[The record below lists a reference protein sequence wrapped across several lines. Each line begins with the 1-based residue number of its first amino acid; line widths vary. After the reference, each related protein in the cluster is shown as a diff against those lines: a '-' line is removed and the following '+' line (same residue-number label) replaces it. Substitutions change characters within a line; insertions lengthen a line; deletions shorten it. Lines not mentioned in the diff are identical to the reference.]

1 MRRYDLVI
9 CGGGPAGHAAARAY
23 REAGGAGTV
32 LVASADDRLP
42 YARPPLSKDYLRGE
56 TSDEELALD
65 DADWYRSFDI
75 DVELRTPAR
84 GLDPVARQ
92 VLLAGGCVTYRD
104 LIVATGAEP
113 AWLPVPGGTDPAIL
127 RLRRPPDS
135 ERIRAAGDAGS
146 VTVVGSGF
154 IGCEA
159 AASLAMRGAT
169 VRLVGEEDVPQQAL
183 LGDEA
188 GARIAAWLRQLGVEL
203 VLGAPV
209 ERIADARTVTL
220 EGGRE
225 LSADT
230 VVLGAGIVPNTA
242 LAAVAG
248 LSLKQDRVPCDASMR
263 TAADGVLVAGDAA
276 LAQNGAAGRRL
287 IVQHWGE
294 AERMGEVAGRTAAG
308 VDDAWAQAPG
318 FWSSIGPH
326 TLKHVAWGDGHDVA
340 RLMDGSGADAFAV
353 LYGRDGMLVG
363 VLTSERD
370 EVYEQGRGLV
380 ERGTSLDEAG
390 AAIEARLAMLRR

>member
-1 MRRYDLVI
+1 M
-9 CGGGPAGHAAARAY
+9 
-23 REAGGAGTV
+23 
-32 LVASADDRLP
+32 
-42 YARPPLSKDYLRGE
+42 
-56 TSDEELALD
+56 
-65 DADWYRSFDI
+65 
-75 DVELRTPAR
+75 
-84 GLDPVARQ
+84 
-92 VLLAGGCVTYRD
+92 TYRD

-248 LSLKQDRVPCDASMR
+248 LSLEQDRVPCDASMR
-263 TAADGVLVAGDAA
+263 TAADGRAGRGRCGARTERRGRTSPDRAA
-276 LAQNGAAGRRL
+276 LGRGRADGRGRR
-287 IVQHWGE
+287 GGPPP
-294 AERMGEVAGRTAAG
+294 ASTTPGRR
-308 VDDAWAQAPG
+308 
-318 FWSSIGPH
+318 H
-326 TLKHVAWGDGHDVA
+326 
-340 RLMDGSGADAFAV
+340 RGSGRA
-353 LYGRDGMLVG
+353 
-363 VLTSERD
+363 S
-370 EVYEQGRGLV
+370 
-380 ERGTSLDEAG
+380 
-390 AAIEARLAMLRR
+390 ARTP